1 LTSFRTST
9 HDLSHDRLTSDG
21 RRTGGKP
28 MQRPKLPLLGSNQD
42 SSDPESRA
50 SSGPAP
56 ASDAVREQSRAV
68 ESGRPTKS
76 PTKSHPRPLALGGGN
91 TGWAT

>member
-42 SSDPESRA
+42 SSDPESHP
-50 SSGPAP
+50 SSGQARG
-56 ASDAVREQSRAV
+56 SGAVREQSRAV
-68 ESGRPTKS
+68 ESSG
-76 PTKSHPRPLALGGGN
+76 PTKSHTIRHPSIKPLALGGGN
-91 TGWAT
+91 CR